1 MADVLNKKSRTL
13 QFARFVVRNRKQI
26 AAGLIAAT
34 TFFLYPI
41 VNATSSL
48 FGASLPGP
56 TVRVDA
62 SARSLWPDHP
72 FIHAQDEF
80 SGYFGGSSLVAIAV
94 VANEGTI
101 FTPHI
106 LGKIRKITDRL
117 DGEGFNSH
125 QEEREALREKFDA
138 AGMSSLKI
146 QEELDR
152 TFPPY
157 PVNHDRI
164 SSLSARS
171 TRVVTIE
178 ADGAITS
185 EVLMKKVPRT
195 QAEADL
201 VREKVLQNPPLIY
214 GRLVSLDEKGAF
226 ISADFVSDRLSSRE
240 VYETVFDHV
249 QKIKAEEEDD
259 KVSIYVS
266 GEPIHSGW
274 IIEHAFQIGLFVILT
289 VIVTFI
295 LLLVY
300 FRRLHGVLIPFIA
313 AVATTIWGLGFT
325 GWAGITFDPLVLVIP
340 MIITA
345 RAVSHTVQMAERF
358 FEDYERLAPEFGD
371 DTEGAKQE
379 AATQAMAE
387 LIIPGTLGI
396 VTDFLGLLVIL
407 ITTIPQMRDLA
418 TFGAFWVFSILF
430 TVEILHP
437 VMICYLPPPHESK
450 HYVPS
455 FMVRL
460 LGALGV
466 FVTHRIGKW
475 VVAGGAIAVLGSSAI
490 VVFQKSTIGEANPGS
505 FLLWPEHEFN
515 EATAQI
521 AERFGGVDSFVVYAD
536 GDRSNANA
544 DPEPI
549 KRLEEFERWMREY
562 SNVGATVSIVPIIR
576 GYWQQNHYGDPKWQ
590 FVPDDSGT
598 VRNILFQLK
607 TNGPPGFLRP
617 FATDDGR
624 EANIQFFFPD
634 HRGDT
639 IREAVEAARRFIV
652 ERPIGEINIRLD
664 IEKAGDDETFFSRRS
679 LMDKLYYMIGPMLP
693 DRKHNLV
700 AKVREDGD
708 IQPDVRGIRVSSREG
723 LPNWVEEFRERAL
736 VDYEK
741 ERTSTPD
748 GEIFWWPERLSDW
761 GLSDVDAYWEDETL
775 GVRALAVNTK
785 DLLVQDL
792 KAVDQ
797 TPKYQPTQSWT
808 RGVQLVLAGGVM
820 GILAAVNDEVERS
833 HIANISLIL
842 LVIYVLQTLTYR
854 SFWSGT
860 IIVIQLATAT
870 MLSLAWMAWKGV
882 GLNINTLPVQSVGVG
897 IGVDYAI
904 YIVDRIRQEVVHTKG
919 DISAAIRRAISTTGM
934 AVSFTAT
941 TIVGGIATWIFSDLR
956 FQAEMAQLL
965 VILMVINMIGA
976 ITVVPAFYAII
987 KPKFARKLLED
998 SLQQDSPTAN

>member
-1 MADVLNKKSRTL
+1 
-13 QFARFVVRNRKQI
+13 
-26 AAGLIAAT
+26 
-34 TFFLYPI
+34 
-41 VNATSSL
+41 
-48 FGASLPGP
+48 
-56 TVRVDA
+56 
-62 SARSLWPDHP
+62 
-72 FIHAQDEF
+72 
-80 SGYFGGSSLVAIAV
+80 
-94 VANEGTI
+94 
-101 FTPHI
+101 
-106 LGKIRKITDRL
+106 
-117 DGEGFNSH
+117 
-125 QEEREALREKFDA
+125 
-138 AGMSSLKI
+138 
-146 QEELDR
+146 
-152 TFPPY
+152 
-157 PVNHDRI
+157 
-164 SSLSARS
+164 
-171 TRVVTIE
+171 
-178 ADGAITS
+178 
-185 EVLMKKVPRT
+185 
-195 QAEADL
+195 
-201 VREKVLQNPPLIY
+201 
-214 GRLVSLDEKGAF
+214 
-226 ISADFVSDRLSSRE
+226 
-240 VYETVFDHV
+240 
-249 QKIKAEEEDD
+249 
-259 KVSIYVS
+259 
-266 GEPIHSGW
+266 
-274 IIEHAFQIGLFVILT
+274 
-289 VIVTFI
+289 
-295 LLLVY
+295 
-300 FRRLHGVLIPFIA
+300 
-313 AVATTIWGLGFT
+313 
-325 GWAGITFDPLVLVIP
+325 
-340 MIITA
+340 
-345 RAVSHTVQMAERF
+345 
-358 FEDYERLAPEFGD
+358 
-371 DTEGAKQE
+371 
-379 AATQAMAE
+379 
-387 LIIPGTLGI
+387 
-396 VTDFLGLLVIL
+396 
-407 ITTIPQMRDLA
+407 
-418 TFGAFWVFSILF
+418 
-430 TVEILHP
+430 
-437 VMICYLPPPHESK
+437 
-450 HYVPS
+450 
-455 FMVRL
+455 
-460 LGALGV
+460 
-466 FVTHRIGKW
+466 
-475 VVAGGAIAVLGSSAI
+475 
-490 VVFQKSTIGEANPGS
+490 
-505 FLLWPEHEFN
+505 
-515 EATAQI
+515 
-521 AERFGGVDSFVVYAD
+521 
-536 GDRSNANA
+536 
-544 DPEPI
+544 
-549 KRLEEFERWMREY
+549 
-562 SNVGATVSIVPIIR
+562 
-576 GYWQQNHYGDPKWQ
+576 
-590 FVPDDSGT
+590 GT

-624 EANIQFFFPD
+624 GANIQFFFPD

-708 IQPDVRGIRVSSREG
+708 IQPDVRGIRVTSREG

-761 GLSDVDAYWEDETL
+761 GLSDVDAYWENETL

-987 KPKFARKLLED
+987 KPKFARKLLEE

>member
-34 TFFLYPI
+34 AFFLYPI

-289 VIVTFI
+289 VVVTFI

-345 RAVSHTVQMAERF
+345 RAGSLRVQMAERF
-358 FEDYERLAPEFGD
+358 FEDYERLAPEFGE
-371 DTEGAKQE
+371 DTEG
-379 AATQAMAE
+379 
-387 LIIPGTLGI
+387 
-396 VTDFLGLLVIL
+396 
-407 ITTIPQMRDLA
+407 
-418 TFGAFWVFSILF
+418 
-430 TVEILHP
+430 
-437 VMICYLPPPHESK
+437 
-450 HYVPS
+450 
-455 FMVRL
+455 
-460 LGALGV
+460 
-466 FVTHRIGKW
+466 
-475 VVAGGAIAVLGSSAI
+475 
-490 VVFQKSTIGEANPGS
+490 
-505 FLLWPEHEFN
+505 
-515 EATAQI
+515 
-521 AERFGGVDSFVVYAD
+521 
-536 GDRSNANA
+536 
-544 DPEPI
+544 
-549 KRLEEFERWMREY
+549 
-562 SNVGATVSIVPIIR
+562 
-576 GYWQQNHYGDPKWQ
+576 
-590 FVPDDSGT
+590 
-598 VRNILFQLK
+598 
-607 TNGPPGFLRP
+607 
-617 FATDDGR
+617 
-624 EANIQFFFPD
+624 
-634 HRGDT
+634 
-639 IREAVEAARRFIV
+639 
-652 ERPIGEINIRLD
+652 
-664 IEKAGDDETFFSRRS
+664 
-679 LMDKLYYMIGPMLP
+679 
-693 DRKHNLV
+693 
-700 AKVREDGD
+700 
-708 IQPDVRGIRVSSREG
+708 
-723 LPNWVEEFRERAL
+723 
-736 VDYEK
+736 
-741 ERTSTPD
+741 
-748 GEIFWWPERLSDW
+748 
-761 GLSDVDAYWEDETL
+761 
-775 GVRALAVNTK
+775 
-785 DLLVQDL
+785 
-792 KAVDQ
+792 
-797 TPKYQPTQSWT
+797 
-808 RGVQLVLAGGVM
+808 
-820 GILAAVNDEVERS
+820 
-833 HIANISLIL
+833 
-842 LVIYVLQTLTYR
+842 
-854 SFWSGT
+854 
-860 IIVIQLATAT
+860 
-870 MLSLAWMAWKGV
+870 
-882 GLNINTLPVQSVGVG
+882 
-897 IGVDYAI
+897 
-904 YIVDRIRQEVVHTKG
+904 
-919 DISAAIRRAISTTGM
+919 
-934 AVSFTAT
+934 
-941 TIVGGIATWIFSDLR
+941 
-956 FQAEMAQLL
+956 
-965 VILMVINMIGA
+965 
-976 ITVVPAFYAII
+976 
-987 KPKFARKLLED
+987 
-998 SLQQDSPTAN
+998 